1 MTNTTTT
8 DKAGTAGKD
17 TADFWFD
24 PLCPWAWITSRWMLE
39 VEKVRDIHTEWHV
52 MSLAILNADRQG
64 LSDDYK
70 ERMARAKGP
79 VRVCIAAKEMKGQE
93 ILLPLYT
100 ALGNRI
106 HVQGWGRDEE
116 KREQILPDAV
126 AELGLPASVLAAPH
140 SEEYDEA
147 LAASHYAGMEPVG
160 DDVGTP
166 VIHYNGQAI
175 FGPVV
180 TPAPRGEAAGR
191 LWDGVLLCTGTEG
204 FYELKRSRTGRPS
217 FE

>member
-1 MTNTTTT
+1 MT
-8 DKAGTAGKD
+8 DAAAGSTAPAID

-39 VEKVRDIHTEWHV
+39 VEQVRDIHTRWHV
-52 MSLAILNADRQG
+52 MSLAILNAGRAG
-64 LSDDYK
+64 LDEKYK
-70 ERMARAKGP
+70 ARMARAKGP
-79 VRVCIAAKEMKGQE
+79 VRVCIAAEQLRGSD

-106 HVQGWGRDEE
+106 HLEQRGREE
-116 KREQILPDAV
+116 GEAEAIV
-126 AELGLPASVLAAPH
+126 AEALAEVGLPASLADAAR
-140 SEEYDEA
+140 SEEFDAA
-147 LAASHYAGMEPVG
+147 LEASHRAGMDPVG

-180 TPAPRGEAAGR
+180 TPAPKGEAAGR

-204 FYELKRSRTGRPS
+204 FYELKRSRQHRPS

>member
-1 MTNTTTT
+1 MT
-8 DKAGTAGKD
+8 DKD

-39 VEKVRDIHTEWHV
+39 VEKVRDIHTNWHV

-64 LSDDYK
+64 LSDEYRA
-70 ERMARAKGP
+70 RMSLAKGP
-79 VRVCIAAKEMKGQE
+79 VRVCIAAEQLKGHD

-100 ALGNRI
+100 ALSTRI
-106 HVQGWGRDEE
+106 HVQGRGRDENE
-116 KREQILPDAV
+116 RPKIVPEALD
-126 AELGLPASVLAAPH
+126 ELGLPASLAEAAT
-140 SEEYDEA
+140 SEEFDDA
-147 LAASHYAGMEPVG
+147 LEASHRAGMDPVG
-160 DDVGTP
+160 YDVGTP

-180 TPAPRGEAAGR
+180 TPAPKAEAAGR
-191 LWDGVLLCTGTEG
+191 LWDGVLLCTQTEG
-204 FYELKRSRTGRPS
+204 FYELKRSREHRPS